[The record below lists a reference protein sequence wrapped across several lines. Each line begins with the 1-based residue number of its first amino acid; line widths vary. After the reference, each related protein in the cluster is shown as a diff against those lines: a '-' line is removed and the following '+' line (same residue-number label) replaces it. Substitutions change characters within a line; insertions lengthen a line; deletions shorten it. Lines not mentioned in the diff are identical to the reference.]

1 MRYCWIIAL
10 TQNSQLR
17 IRGNIYASSYFYGR
31 FSTLNL
37 QTIHNERGQN
47 NEQPDSFILFNSSV
61 TADGCM
67 SSFYTLRSTKNEHE
81 FVYMCI
87 SERLISD
94 FSLDLAEMT
103 SCLWRGSDHFLRGPK
118 QSPGS

>member
-1 MRYCWIIAL
+1 MHAYSCSYVTEVAIRFLHVHYCWIIAL

-17 IRGNIYASSYFYGR
+17 ISGNMYASNYFSGR

-67 SSFYTLRSTKNEHE
+67 SSFHTLSSAVK
-81 FVYMCI
+81 
-87 SERLISD
+87 
-94 FSLDLAEMT
+94 
-103 SCLWRGSDHFLRGPK
+103 
-118 QSPGS
+118 